1 MAELKEKF
9 GADKVSA
16 ELIVGEAGIFNVDL
30 DGERLFTKKEI
41 GRFPIYGEIP
51 MAIQMKQISQ

>member
-9 GADKVSA
+9 GADKVQA
-16 ELIVGEAGIFNVDL
+16 ELIVGEAGIFNVDF
-30 DGERLFTKKEI
+30 DGERIFTKKEI

-51 MAIQMKQISQ
+51 MAIQMKMLDA